1 MDELRIETTPA
12 FADIQFLDVRAY
24 REALAKRDVTTLDD
38 IWADDYTFTNPH
50 GDFLTKKQRLEN
62 IRSAH
67 TQIESVGSE
76 DQDVRVYGDTA
87 VITGRVT
94 LKGKYSGKEARWTT
108 RRGRAVRPRRRGSRA
123 EPPTVLGCR
132 LCGATQVAAVQ
143 VSVARLSAATVNPD
157 ARPDLKDDVCVNRIS
172 GFE

>member
-1 MDELRIETTPA
+1 MRKLVSLATLSYVLLSVALAQEAAKEPVRSGPPA
-12 FADIQFLDVRAY
+12 LADRFRAY

-38 IWADDYTFTNPH
+38 IWADGYTFTNQH

-67 TQIESVGSE
+67 TQIGSVGSE

-123 EPPTVLGCR
+123 ESLDRIGLPVVWCHSGSR
-132 LCGATQVAAVQ
+132 
-143 VSVARLSAATVNPD
+143 
-157 ARPDLKDDVCVNRIS
+157 RPGV
-172 GFE
+172 